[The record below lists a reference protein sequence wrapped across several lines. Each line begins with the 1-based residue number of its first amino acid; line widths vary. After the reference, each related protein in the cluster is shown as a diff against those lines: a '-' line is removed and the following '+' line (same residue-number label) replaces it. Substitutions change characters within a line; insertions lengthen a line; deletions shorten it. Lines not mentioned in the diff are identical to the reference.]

1 MKSSVYDTICAISTP
16 AGEGGIAVIRVSG
29 NKTFDTVEKIFFK
42 DSEREIPVNI
52 SEFNSHTIHYGFIF
66 NSENSPLSGGAAPT
80 ELETECVDEVLISI
94 FKSPNSFTGED
105 VIEISCHGGYFIAN
119 KIVAL
124 LNQLGIRQAEPGEFS
139 KRAFLNGKIDL
150 SQAEAI
156 ADLIRSKTDLAHQ
169 SSLRQLEGSLSEY
182 VQKVRKD
189 ILNITSLVELELD
202 FAEEDV
208 EFVPKKEVKEKISNV
223 ISELKSI
230 ADSYITGKVI
240 KEGVNLVIAGK
251 PNSGKSSLFNHLL
264 KTNRAIV
271 SDIAGTTRDYLE
283 ENLTINGILFKLVDT
298 AGLRI
303 SGDIIETEG
312 IKRSYEK
319 MNEADL
325 ILFLVDSL
333 SDEKEIEETVKFYNA
348 NIKSDRSI
356 LVFTKNDL
364 SNYSNKIDN
373 AITISIKDE
382 KSISVLKSEMISKL
396 HLNNLSSS
404 SNNLIITNLRH
415 KLCLENTITA
425 LQNSVNSIDSSM
437 SGEYISVD
445 LRNAL
450 HHLGEITGEFTN
462 DEVLNN
468 IFMHFCIGK

>member
-29 NKTFDTVEKIFFK
+29 NKAFETVEKIFFK
-42 DSEREIPVNI
+42 DSQREIPVNI
-52 SEFNSHTIHYGFIF
+52 SEFNSHSIHYGFIF
-66 NSENSPLSGGAAPT
+66 DEEEQL
-80 ELETECVDEVLISI
+80 DEVLISI
-94 FKSPNSFTGED
+94 FKTPNSFTGED
-105 VIEISCHGGYFIAN
+105 IIEISCHGGYFIAN
-119 KIVAL
+119 KIVSL
-124 LNQLGIRQAEPGEFS
+124 LNKLGIRPAEPGEFS
-139 KRAFLNGKIDL
+139 KRAFLNGRIDL

-156 ADLIRSKTDLAHQ
+156 ADLIRSKTDLAHH
-169 SSLRQLEGSLSEY
+169 SSLKQLEGSLSEY

-208 EFVPKKEVKEKISNV
+208 EFVSKKEVKEKITNV
-223 ISELKSI
+223 ISELQSI

-271 SDIAGTTRDYLE
+271 SEIAGTTRDYLE
-283 ENLTINGILFKLVDT
+283 ENLIINGILFKLVDT

-303 SGDIIETEG
+303 SGDVIETEG
-312 IKRSYEK
+312 IKRSFEK
-319 MNEADL
+319 IKDADL
-325 ILFLVDSL
+325 VLFLIDS
-333 SDEKEIEETVKFYNA
+333 SSGENEIEDTLKFYNA
-348 NIKSDRSI
+348 NLKSDKSI
-356 LVFTKNDL
+356 LVFTKSD
-364 SNYSNKIDN
+364 I
-373 AITISIKDE
+373 IP
-382 KSISVLKSEMISKL
+382 KSFLRKHESQYISVFDNTSIDILKNKMIDKL
-396 HLNNLSSS
+396 HLNNLSVS

-415 KLCLENTITA
+415 KLCLENTIMSLGNA
-425 LQNSVNSIDSSM
+425 INSIDSNM
-437 SGEYISVD
+437 SGEYISLD

-450 HHLGEITGEFTN
+450 HHLGEITGKFTN

>member
-16 AGEGGIAVIRVSG
+16 AGEGGIAVIRISG

-42 DSEREIPVNI
+42 DSQREIPVNI

-66 NSENSPLSGGAAPT
+66 NEEEQL
-80 ELETECVDEVLISI
+80 DEVLTSI

-119 KIVAL
+119 KIIAL

-169 SSLRQLEGSLSEY
+169 SSLKQLEGSLSEY
-182 VQKVRKD
+182 VLEVRKN

-208 EFVPKKEVKEKISNV
+208 EFVPKKEVKEKITNV

-283 ENLTINGILFKLVDT
+283 ENLIINGILFKLVDT

-303 SGDIIETEG
+303 SGDVIETEG

-348 NIKSDRSI
+348 NIKSDKSI
-356 LVFTKNDL
+356 LVLTKSDL
-364 SNYSNKIDN
+364 SNYSNKVND

-382 KSISVLKSEMISKL
+382 KSINVLKSEMINKL
-396 HLNNLSSS
+396 HLNNLSAS

-415 KLCLENTITA
+415 KLCLENTIAA
-425 LQNSVNSIDSSM
+425 LQNSVHSIDSNM

>member
-29 NKTFDTVEKIFFK
+29 AKTFETVEKIFFK
-42 DSEREIPVNI
+42 DSQREIPVNI
-52 SEFNSHTIHYGFIF
+52 SEFNSHTIHYGFVF
-66 NSENSPLSGGAAPT
+66 NDEQQL
-80 ELETECVDEVLISI
+80 DEVLISI

-119 KIVAL
+119 KIAAL
-124 LNQLGIRQAEPGEFS
+124 LNTLGIRQAEPGEFS

-169 SSLRQLEGSLSEY
+169 SSLKQLKGSLSEY

-208 EFVPKKEVKEKISNV
+208 EFVPKKEVKEKIANV
-223 ISELKSI
+223 ISELKNI
-230 ADSYITGKVI
+230 VDSYITGKVI

-283 ENLTINGILFKLVDT
+283 ESLVINGILFKLVDT

-303 SGDIIETEG
+303 SGDVIETEG

-348 NIKSDRSI
+348 NISSDKSI
-356 LVFTKNDL
+356 LVFTKNDGDKSFPQKRGESQSFL
-364 SNYSNKIDN
+364 P
-373 AITISIKDE
+373 ISIFNE
-382 KSISVLKSEMISKL
+382 KSINALKSEMISKL
-396 HLNNLSSS
+396 HLNNLTAS

-415 KLCLENTITA
+415 KICLENTIA
-425 LQNSVNSIDSSM
+425 SLQNSVNSIDSNM

-445 LRNAL
+445 LRSAL